1 MVSEGGIMAGVWGPL
16 ALAAAVVI
24 QSPSAATFNRPSTA
38 AAEATLALSALPESL
53 RAGATVYVMGR
64 KGYEKHQS
72 GTNGV
77 TCLVEQSRPDT
88 QEPICWD
95 PEGTETI
102 MPLVF
107 DKAAWRA
114 SGVAEDEIE
123 RRAAAGFES
132 GKYRAPRRSGVA
144 YMLSAENYVFNG
156 QKVIRYSPHVMF
168 YAPYLTNKDIGSDG
182 KDPNAPWILGEG
194 SPHAYII
201 VVTRHG
207 K

>member
-1 MVSEGGIMAGVWGPL
+1 MSGVWGS
-16 ALAAAVVI
+16 LAAAAMLM
-24 QSPSAATFNRPSTA
+24 QSPAAPAPTFTRPGSP

-53 RAGATVYVMGR
+53 RANATVYVLGR

-72 GTNGV
+72 GTNGL

-95 PEGTETI
+95 AEGAETI
-102 MPLVF
+102 MPLVM

-114 SGVAEDEIE
+114 AGAAEDEIE

-144 YMLSAENYVFNG
+144 YMLSADNYVFNG

-168 YAPYLTNKDIGSDG
+168 YAPYLTNKDIGSNG

-201 VVTRHG
+201 VVTKHG

>member
-1 MVSEGGIMAGVWGPL
+1 MSVVWGS
-16 ALAAAVVI
+16 LAAAAMLM
-24 QSPSAATFNRPSTA
+24 QAPAAPAPTFTRPGSPD
-38 AAEATLALSALPESL
+38 AEATLALSALPESL
-53 RAGATVYVMGR
+53 RAGATVYVLGR
-64 KGYEKHQS
+64 KGYEKHRS
-72 GTNGV
+72 GTNGL

-95 PEGTETI
+95 VEGAETI
-102 MPLVF
+102 MPLVI

-114 SGVAEDEIE
+114 AGAAEDEIE
-123 RRAAAGFES
+123 RRAATGFES

-144 YMLSAENYVFNG
+144 YMLSADNYVFNG
-156 QKVIRYSPHVMF
+156 QKVIKYSPHVMF
-168 YAPYLTNKDIGSDG
+168 YAPYLTNKDIGSNG

-201 VVTRHG
+201 VVTKHG